1 MDKNYDDI
9 INLPHY
15 ISKKHPQMSIE
26 ARSAQF
32 APFSAL
38 TGYDEAIK
46 ETARLT
52 DKRIEIDDGLKII
65 LNNKLQYVLENL
77 KLKPEMIFTYFVYD
91 DKKIGGKYVEK
102 IGVVKKIDMV
112 EQYVMLID
120 KTKIPILEIINITGE
135 IFNSMEEE

>member
-15 ISKKHPQMSIE
+15 VSKKHPQMSIE

-52 DKRIEIDDGLKII
+52 DKRIEIDDGLKVV
-65 LNNKLQYVLENL
+65 LNNKLHYVLENL
-77 KLKPEMIFTYFVYD
+77 KLKPEIIFTYFVYD

>member
-1 MDKNYDDI
+1 MDKDYDDI

-15 ISKKHPQMSIE
+15 VSKKHPQMSIE

-65 LNNKLQYVLENL
+65 LNNKLQYVLEKI
-77 KLKPEMIFTYFVYD
+77 KLKPEIIFTYFVYD

>member
-1 MDKNYDDI
+1 MDKDYDDI

-15 ISKKHPQMSIE
+15 ISNKHPQMSIE

-65 LNNKLQYVLENL
+65 LNNKLQYVLEKI
-77 KLKPEMIFTYFVYD
+77 KLKPEIIFTYFVYD

>member
-38 TGYDEAIK
+38 TGYDDAIK

-52 DKRIEIDDGLKII
+52 DERIEIDDGLKII
-65 LNNKLQYVLENL
+65 LNNKLQYILENL
-77 KLKPEMIFTYFVYD
+77 KLKPEIIFTYFVYD

-135 IFNSMEEE
+135 IFNSIEE

>member
-15 ISKKHPQMSIE
+15 VSKKHPQMSIE

-65 LNNKLQYVLENL
+65 LNNKLQYILENL
-77 KLKPEMIFTYFVYD
+77 KLKPEIILTYFVYD

-102 IGVVKKIDMV
+102 IGIVKKIDMV

-120 KTKIPILEIINITGE
+120 KTKIPVLEIINITGE
-135 IFNSMEEE
+135 IFNSMEE

>member
-1 MDKNYDDI
+1 MDKDYDDI

-65 LNNKLQYVLENL
+65 LNNKWIYVKFLDTFFRT
-77 KLKPEMIFTYFVYD
+77 IF
-91 DKKIGGKYVEK
+91 I
-102 IGVVKKIDMV
+102 
-112 EQYVMLID
+112 
-120 KTKIPILEIINITGE
+120 
-135 IFNSMEEE
+135 